1 MSVLCKIGA
10 HRSEAQ
16 PVWNNGF
23 YFSAC
28 ARCGCD
34 LVRGIQE
41 RWRAVP
47 KGFKV
52 VWRQRPPGYPD
63 WSAISEPEA
72 SPLIKRL
79 ARKAPSDAD
88 QVGLSRM
95 LGRS

>member
-1 MSVLCKIGA
+1 MSVFCRMGV
-10 HRSEAQ
+10 HRPAAP

-28 ARCGCD
+28 GRCGCD
-34 LVRGIQE
+34 LVRGAHD

-63 WSAISEPEA
+63 WSHLEPEQAPTRILPRAA
-72 SPLIKRL
+72 SMGE
-79 ARKAPSDAD
+79 KAA
-88 QVGLSRM
+88 GLSSM
-95 LGRS
+95 LGRN

>member
-1 MSVLCKIGA
+1 MPVFCKMGA
-10 HRSEAQ
+10 HAPATT

-28 ARCGCD
+28 GRCGCD
-34 LVRGIQE
+34 LVRGAHD

-63 WSAISEPEA
+63 WSANADAEAAPLRLIPRPISINTEQA
-72 SPLIKRL
+72 
-79 ARKAPSDAD
+79 
-88 QVGLSRM
+88 GLSAM
-95 LGRS
+95 LGRN